1 MNLFSNFLLFAAE
14 AGNTAGNTEL
24 GAWPTIWKACLIIAF
39 IAFAIMA
46 VLVSIL
52 GAKDIFALF
61 AHLQNKEKP

>member
-14 AGNTAGNTEL
+14 AGNTAEL